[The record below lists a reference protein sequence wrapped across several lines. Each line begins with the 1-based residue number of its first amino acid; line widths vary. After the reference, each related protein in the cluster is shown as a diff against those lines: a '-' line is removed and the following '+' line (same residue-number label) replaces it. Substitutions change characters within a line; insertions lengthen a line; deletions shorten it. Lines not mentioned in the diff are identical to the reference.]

1 LAHDLVIS
9 GGTVVDGTGR
19 SAYVGDVAIDGDR
32 IVEVG
37 PSGTIDTSARRS
49 IDAEGR
55 VVSPGFVDIHTHLD
69 AQIAWDPYATSSCW
83 HGVTSVVLGN
93 CGVTFAPCR
102 PADRGWLAQLMESV
116 EDIPAGSILA
126 GLAWEWETYGEYLRA
141 IDALPKG
148 VNVGGMVGHCAVRQ
162 YAMGERGLSEEPAS
176 ADDIATMA
184 GLVDEAIGA
193 GALGFST
200 SRTLLHH
207 VPDGRAVPGT
217 WATTDELYAIA
228 DVLGRRGHGVF
239 EAAPR
244 FERPGADYEGTRAEV
259 HWMAEIN
266 RRTKRPV
273 TFGLAQSN
281 LGPELFRKILQFV
294 DEEAAAGG
302 VIYPQTTA
310 RGIGLLFGI
319 VHRTFFDRAPA
330 WQELSALDVAGRLAA
345 LEDPERRATLVEQ
358 ANANTPPLDFDGVF
372 VLSGDTA
379 QYAYTEADS
388 LGAQARAAGET
399 VAETFVRL
407 VRETGGQVLFN
418 YPFLNQRMD
427 AVEEM
432 LTHPSV
438 VLGLADSGAH
448 VGLIMDAGLPTW
460 FLSHW
465 VRDRQVFT
473 LEEGVRRLTSDT
485 ARLFGVRDRGV
496 LAPGA
501 FADVNVF
508 DLDALA
514 LPVPEYVHDF
524 PQGAGRYVQTSR
536 GFDATVVNGSVFIEG
551 GACTGSLTG
560 RTLRSTPDAS
570 PV

>member
-1 LAHDLVIS
+1 MTHDLVIA
-9 GGTVVDGTGR
+9 GGTVVDGTGGAR
-19 SAYVGDVAIDGDR
+19 FVGDVAIDGDR
-32 IVEVG
+32 ITAVAPPGDVDLRG
-37 PSGTIDTSARRS
+37 ARRV

-55 VVSPGFVDIHTHLD
+55 VVTPGFVDIHTHLD
-69 AQIAWDPYATSSCW
+69 AQLAWDPCATSSCW

-102 PADRGWLAQLMESV
+102 PEDRSWLAELMESV
-116 EDIPAGSILA
+116 EDIPARSILE
-126 GLAWEWETYGEYLRA
+126 GLPWDWEHYGGYLAA
-141 IDALPKG
+141 IDRMPKG

-176 ADDIATMA
+176 ADDITTMA
-184 GLVDEAIGA
+184 DLVDEAIGA

-200 SRTLLHH
+200 SRTLLHR
-207 VPDGRAVPGT
+207 VPDGRMVPGT

-228 DVLGRRGHGVF
+228 DVLGRHGRGVF

-244 FERPGADYEGTRAEV
+244 FEQPGRDHENTRAEV

-266 RRTKRPV
+266 RRTGRPV

-281 LGPELFRKILQFV
+281 LGPELYRRILEFV
-294 DEEAAAGG
+294 DAEAEAGG
-302 VIYPQTTA
+302 RINPQTTA

-330 WQELSALDVAGRLAA
+330 WQALKDLDLDGRLAVLDDPHRCAA
-345 LEDPERRATLVEQ
+345 LVDEGRAHT
-358 ANANTPPLDFDGVF
+358 APLDYDGVF
-372 VLSGDTA
+372 VLSGDRAHYDFT
-379 QYAYTEADS
+379 TADS
-388 LGAQARAAGET
+388 LGAHARAAGED
-399 VAETFVRL
+399 VVETFVRIT
-407 VRETGGQVLFN
+407 RESRGRALFTF
-418 YPFLNQRMD
+418 PFLNQRMD
-427 AVEEM
+427 AVEDM
-432 LTHPSV
+432 LTHPGV

-473 LEEGVRRLTSDT
+473 LEDGVRRLTSEP
-485 ARLFGVRDRGV
+485 AELFGMPGRGV
-496 LAPGA
+496 LRRGA

-514 LPVPEYVHDF
+514 LPLPEYVHDF
-524 PQGAGRYVQTSR
+524 PHGAGRYVQTSR
-536 GFDATVVNGSVFIEG
+536 GYDATVVNGSVFVEA
-551 GACTGSLTG
+551 GAHTGELTG
-560 RTLRSTPDAS
+560 RTLRSTGG
-570 PV
+570 

>member
-1 LAHDLVIS
+1 MAHDLVIS

-551 GACTGSLTG
+551 GACTGSLNG